1 MSFIQILIIS
11 VLCAFIVP
19 FFVYL
24 FSRLQMTAW
33 LNAFD
38 DFLKK
43 KAGENEEEE
52 EEE

>member
-11 VLCAFIVP
+11 VLCAFIIP

-24 FSRLQMTAW
+24 FSTLQMTAW

-52 EEE
+52 EE

>member
-1 MSFIQILIIS
+1 MQIVFITLI
-11 VLCAFIVP
+11 VAFVVP

-38 DFLKK
+38 TWITKK
-43 KAGENEEEE
+43 GEANEEEE
-52 EEE
+52 